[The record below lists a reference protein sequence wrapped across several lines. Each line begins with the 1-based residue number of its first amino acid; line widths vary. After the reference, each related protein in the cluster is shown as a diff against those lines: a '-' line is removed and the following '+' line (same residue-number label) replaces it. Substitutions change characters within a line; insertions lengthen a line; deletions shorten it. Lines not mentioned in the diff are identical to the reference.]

1 MPTIRQKSSTKELLS
16 CPPKRYGK
24 KEERAAFFHFSWKQT
39 IFWSSSIR
47 FKLCL
52 IMLSSVVGALI
63 LVEKRRS
70 LMEGLEV
77 LPLNLMTFFD
87 EWEVRVSII
96 LSLVLQILLIALG
109 SRRKYICRLWIRIVL
124 WSAYLL
130 ADWVAVVSLGII
142 SKNTLDKC
150 HKKINDETGIEL
162 RWFWAQFFLLHL
174 GGPDTIT
181 AYSLED
187 NELWLRHLVGM
198 VIQTGLAFYVL
209 LVAMPG
215 SDWLPSLSVLIFI
228 AGGIKYGERLSTL
241 CAANSENFRHSM
253 LPEPDPGPNY
263 AKFME
268 EYALKGAEGFCV
280 SVDEVKEIHAPAQHN
295 FPDEPGVREA
305 YDLFL
310 TFKRLFADTILSFQ
324 DRDRSKSYFMT
335 LSGKKAF
342 EVVEIELGFM
352 FDELYTKASIV
363 YNLRGCILRTIT
375 FSCTLIAWMVF
386 IFVCDKGKYKMF
398 DLVITHLLLGVAVFL
413 EIYAVWALVNSDW
426 TRRLR
431 GCDRSRRTTSFA
443 RVIQWFQQ
451 PVKKRWSEKAAQ
463 HNLLDICVGNKFA
476 VLPRSIKRVTRIYHY
491 IEKQWHKSFVD
502 VSIDLKELIF
512 KELKSYTHGSDPAS
526 MWNRRGSFTLQSY
539 PSLSLDEINERD
551 FDERILLW
559 HIATDLCYSYD
570 PPDNESKETVDHSK
584 HISDYMLYL
593 LIVYPFMLPMGIG
606 MIRFRDTCAEAKVF
620 FRERGAM
627 ISTKGEACK
636 KLLEVSTQVPPA
648 KVKGDRSKTVLFDAC
663 ILAKFLL
670 AMKVQRW
677 EIISKVWVEML
688 AHAATHCSGNHHA
701 HQLRKGGELLSH
713 VWLLMAHL
721 GITEQFQIS
730 QGHARVKIKA
740 K

>member
-1 MPTIRQKSSTKELLS
+1 
-16 CPPKRYGK
+16 
-24 KEERAAFFHFSWKQT
+24 
-39 IFWSSSIR
+39 
-47 FKLCL
+47 
-52 IMLSSVVGALI
+52 
-63 LVEKRRS
+63 
-70 LMEGLEV
+70 MEGVLDV
-77 LPLNLMTFFD
+77 LPLSLMTFFD

-96 LSLVLQILLIALG
+96 LSLVLQILLITLG
-109 SRRKYICRLWIRIVL
+109 GRRKYICRLWIRIIL

-150 HKKINDETGIEL
+150 HNKINDEPGIEL

-209 LVAMPG
+209 LVASPG
-215 SDWLPSLSVLIFI
+215 SDLLPSLSALIFI

-241 CAANSENFRHSM
+241 CAANSENFRDSM

-263 AKFME
+263 AKFMG
-268 EYALKGAEGFCV
+268 EYALKEAEGFSV
-280 SVDEVKEIHAPAQHN
+280 SVDEVEERHVPAQHN
-295 FPDEPGVREA
+295 FPNEPGVREA

-324 DRDRSKSYFMT
+324 DRDRSTSYFMT
-335 LSGKKAF
+335 LSGEKAF

-352 FDELYTKASIV
+352 FDELYTKASTV
-363 YNLRGCILRTIT
+363 YNLTGCFLKMIT
-375 FSCTLIAWMVF
+375 FSLTLIAWMVF
-386 IFVCDKGKYKMF
+386 IFVCDKAKYKVL

-413 EIYAVWALVNSDW
+413 EIYAVGALMNSDW
-426 TRRLR
+426 MRRLR
-431 GCDRSRRTTSFA
+431 GWDRSRRTTSFA
-443 RVIQWFQQ
+443 RVIHWFQ
-451 PVKKRWSEKAAQ
+451 PVKKRWSKKAAQ
-463 HNLLDICVGNKFA
+463 HNLLDLCLGNKFA
-476 VLPRSIKRVTRIYHY
+476 VLPRSIRKVTRIYHY

-502 VSIDLKELIF
+502 VSIDLKKLIF
-512 KELKSYTHGSDPAS
+512 EELKSYTNCSATT
-526 MWNRRGSFTLQSY
+526 MWNRRGSFTLERY
-539 PSLSLDEINERD
+539 PSLSLDKNKERE
-551 FDERILLW
+551 FDQRILLW
-559 HIATDLCYSYD
+559 HIATDLCYSLE
-570 PPDNESKETVDHSK
+570 PPDNESKETTALAGHSK
-584 HISDYMLYL
+584 HISEYMLYL

-606 MIRFRDTCAEAKVF
+606 MIRFRDTCAEARVF
-620 FRERGAM
+620 LRERGAM
-627 ISTKGEACK
+627 ISTKGETCK

-663 ILAKFLL
+663 KLAKSLL
-670 AMKVQRW
+670 DVKIQSQRW

-688 AHAATHCSGNHHA
+688 AHAATHCSGHHHA

-730 QGHARVKIKA
+730 QGHARVKIRSS
-740 K
+740 